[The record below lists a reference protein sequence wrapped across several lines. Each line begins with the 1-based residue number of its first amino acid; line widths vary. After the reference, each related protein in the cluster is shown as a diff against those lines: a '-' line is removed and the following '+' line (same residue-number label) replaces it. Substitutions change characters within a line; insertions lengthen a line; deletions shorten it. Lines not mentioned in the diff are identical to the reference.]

1 MTDGI
6 FPLHASSPVE
16 MRPPLTLGRTLNLTM
31 LKLLKHSKQLP
42 AGKDIIRLLSCCA
55 IIAGMTF
62 IAFSPSLKNGFTNW
76 DDDAYVVKNPDIK
89 AFGLRH
95 AAKVFSSIY
104 IKNYQPITM
113 LTYMAEFHFFK

>member
-1 MTDGI
+1 M
-6 FPLHASSPVE
+6 PKH
-16 MRPPLTLGRTLNLTM
+16 LNGDRQQSERKGFRRILFCW
-31 LKLLKHSKQLP
+31 S
-42 AGKDIIRLLSCCA
+42 
-55 IIAGMTF
+55 IIAVITF
-62 IAFSPSLKNGFTNW
+62 IAFSPLFNNEFTNW
-76 DDDAYVVKNPDIK
+76 DDEGYVVDNPDIK